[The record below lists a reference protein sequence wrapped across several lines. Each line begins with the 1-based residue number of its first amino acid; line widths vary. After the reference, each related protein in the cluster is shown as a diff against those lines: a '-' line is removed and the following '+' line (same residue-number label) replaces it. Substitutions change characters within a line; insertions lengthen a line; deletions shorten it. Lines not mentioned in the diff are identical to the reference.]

1 MIFPSMLSS
10 MEEESRGTTFNIS
23 VQSGSDH
30 YRFPC
35 KIDQTVLDAAEDAGV
50 TFDISCGVGM
60 CTSCAVRLVEGN
72 VRLGEGHVS
81 GDECLE
87 EGLLL
92 VCVAYPRSDLR
103 IIKDPEQIEASIFS
117 PR

>member
-1 MIFPSMLSS
+1 MLNS
-10 MEEESRGTTFNIS
+10 MEEESRGTRFNIY

-30 YRFPC
+30 YNFPC
-35 KIDQTVLDAAEDAGV
+35 RIDQTVLDAAEEAGV
-50 TFDISCGVGM
+50 TFDSSCGVGM
-60 CTSCAVRLVEGN
+60 CTSCAARLVDGN

-81 GDECLE
+81 GDACLE

-117 PR
+117 AR

>member
-1 MIFPSMLSS
+1 MLNS
-10 MEEESRGTTFNIS
+10 MEEESRGTTFNIY

-30 YRFPC
+30 YKFPC

-60 CTSCAVRLVEGN
+60 CTTCAVRLAEGN

-103 IIKDPEQIEASIFS
+103 LIKDPEQIETNIFS
-117 PR
+117 PK

>member
-1 MIFPSMLSS
+1 MLNS

-30 YRFPC
+30 YNFPC
-35 KIDQTVLDAAEDAGV
+35 RIDQTVLDAAEEASV

-103 IIKDPEQIEASIFS
+103 LIKDPEQIETNIFS
-117 PR
+117 PK